1 MDTKR
6 FLMPLKIEEG
16 EKLSAPTFESLE
28 EALNSTKGGDVFYI
42 CQQDIKD
49 LIRRK
54 SDDEVKAKS

>member
-28 EALNSTKGGDVFYI
+28 EALNSTKDGDVFYI
-42 CQQDIKD
+42 RQQDIQD
-49 LIRRK
+49 LIKRK
-54 SDDEVKAKS
+54 SASETE